1 VSAIAWAVADTAVVA
16 KRNLLRIPRQPDL
29 WVSFTIQP
37 LMFVVLF
44 VYVFGGAISTPG
56 YSDYVDFLMPGIIV
70 QTMSFGGFVTAIGL
84 SDDLRKGLID
94 RFRSL
99 PMARSAVLAGRTLA
113 DVATNLVSLTVIIV
127 VGLILGFN
135 FTSSPLEVV
144 AGILLLLAFG
154 YAFSWIFAFVALVS
168 NSAEGA
174 QALGFI
180 VIFPLTFAS
189 SAFVPPESM
198 PAGIEA
204 FAKANPISTV
214 VDATRAL
221 FVDAPAGNDV
231 WAAVLWIA
239 GLTAVFSAL
248 AVHRYRRAVSS

>member
-1 VSAIAWAVADTAVVA
+1 VSALAYAISDTAVVA

-37 LMFVVLF
+37 LMFVLLF

-56 YSDYVDFLMPGIIV
+56 YDDYVDFLMPGIIV

-113 DVATNLVSLTVIIV
+113 DVATNMVALAVMVIVGVLV
-127 VGLILGFN
+127 GFN

-144 AGILLLLAFG
+144 AGFGLLLLFG
-154 YAFSWIFAFVALVS
+154 YAFSWIFAFIALNS
-168 NSAEGA
+168 SSAEGA
-174 QALGFI
+174 QALGFML
-180 VIFPLTFAS
+180 IFPLTFAS

-198 PAGIEA
+198 PPAIEA
-204 FAKANPISTV
+204 FANANPVSTV
-214 VDATRAL
+214 VDAVRAL

-231 WAAVLWIA
+231 WLAVLWCT
-239 GLTAVFSAL
+239 GLVVVFATLS
-248 AVHRYRRAVSS
+248 VYRYRRAVSA